1 MEGALTAVLNILLG
15 AFALDAVKVTVLG
28 WTRLVTLSLPDDEGD
43 RQLAEFSAELEHEI
57 AHHRRSGR
65 RPWEIAATIL
75 VRNGSGAMGDI
86 AEALPSLFASLP
98 DMSAKRGTMRER
110 DTVMLFS
117 AGAILITGTL
127 LGIGGWHVEP
137 NPDAGLAMFILA
149 GIVGIA
155 GGIGIPV
162 TLAAALVNRDQ
173 AWGP

>member
-1 MEGALTAVLNILLG
+1 MEGVMAAVLNILLG
-15 AFALDAVKVTVLG
+15 AFALDTVKAMVLG
-28 WTRLVTLSLPDDEGD
+28 WTRLVTLSLPEDERD

-65 RPWEIAATIL
+65 NSGETAAAIL
-75 VRNGSGAMGDI
+75 VRNGSGAMGDV
-86 AEALPSLFASLP
+86 AEALPSLFASPP
-98 DMSAKRGTMRER
+98 DMLAKRGTMKER
-110 DTVMLFS
+110 DMVMLFS
-117 AGAILITGTL
+117 AGAVLIAGTL
-127 LGIGGWHVEP
+127 LGIGGWHFEP

-162 TLAAALVNRDQ
+162 ALAAALVNRDQ